1 MDVTL
6 ALSLTAFVILLG
18 FFGNLIFKKTDIPSV
33 LWLVGFGLIL
43 GPLTGVVE
51 PAFFISVSGIFSTL
65 AIIIILFDGGLYL
78 DIYKLFKEFP
88 RSMTLAVTGFVFM
101 EIATIAVMAGF
112 GYSIFHGIIMGAI
125 VGGTCSPTV
134 ITIVSKMKGVREETQ
149 TIIDLETSLTDVLS
163 IVIVIATLNAMIA
176 EANFASALQFLASG
190 FSIGAMTGLLLGI
203 VWLPAMRKL
212 LEFDYSYLVT
222 LAILFLLYSL
232 TEMLGGNGAIACL
245 LFGVVLANGRK
256 IYGMLKYENLAYEID
271 ATTKSF
277 HSLIAFLVTTFF
289 FVYLGLIVTIQ
300 DFNLLMIGLVLT
312 IVALATRYAAT
323 WLSTYRGDFNKLEK
337 MAIWML
343 FPRGLTAA
351 VLAYLPI
358 SRLPDQFQG
367 FADIVFAVII
377 SSVIIATIGIAVI
390 ERKYPQKKTISQVR
404 VEK

>member
-1 MDVTL
+1 
-6 ALSLTAFVILLG
+6 LLG
-18 FFGNLIFKKTDIPSV
+18 FFGNLIFRKTDIPSV

-43 GPLTGVVE
+43 GPITGIVE
-51 PAFFISVSGIFSTL
+51 PSFFISVSGIFSTL

-134 ITIVSKMKGVREETQ
+134 ITIVNKLKGVREETQ
-149 TIIDLETSLTDVLS
+149 TIIDLETSLTDVFS

-190 FSIGAMTGLLLGI
+190 FSIGAMTGLLLGL
-203 VWLPAMRKL
+203 VWLPIMRKL

-222 LAILFLLYSL
+222 LAMLFLLYSL
-232 TEMLGGNGAIACL
+232 TEMLGGNGAISCL

-289 FVYLGLIVTIQ
+289 FVYLGLIVTIK
-300 DFNLLMIGLVLT
+300 DTNLLMIGLILT
-312 IVALATRYAAT
+312 VVALATRYAAT
-323 WLSTYRGDFNKLEK
+323 WLSTYRGDFNKLERRV
-337 MAIWML
+337 IWML

-390 ERKYPQKKTISQVR
+390 ERKYPQKKTIPQVK